1 MPCKGICELDQRVL
15 IAAEVRRDGQFIR
28 PATVIFGSAL
38 RCGARLAWRA
48 SRGDAGPRGVRL
60 SPVAAAC
67 YMQLKSRGQT
77 LRRGKSRQQ
86 DTLSA
91 TAPPS
96 ERPVVLPT
104 VWETA
109 EAGHWGCVGT
119 HSSWQKARRST
130 SSGKMLW
137 RDCERV
143 LSLSAKCCLV
153 HLHARAAA
161 TTSLRAGKHC

>member
-1 MPCKGICELDQRVL
+1 MAVRSTRLVQ
-15 IAAEVRRDGQFIR
+15 AATGRACNGHFWFRF
-28 PATVIFGSAL
+28 AL
-38 RCGARLAWRA
+38 RRTARLA
-48 SRGDAGPRGVRL
+48 SRGDVGPRGVRL

-91 TAPPS
+91 TALPS

-109 EAGHWGCVGT
+109 EAGHWDCVGT

-143 LSLSAKCCLV
+143 LSYQQNAAWSIFT
-153 HLHARAAA
+153 RALR
-161 TTSLRAGKHC
+161 SLPASGRGNTANEEG

>member
-1 MPCKGICELDQRVL
+1 MCFWSSTLPCGRCMLY
-15 IAAEVRRDGQFIR
+15 AAKISRTRSSSGEKANCRRYMVGHVVGCQAGNGRALQACPSCF
-28 PATVIFGSAL
+28 PAPLACNGHFWFRFAL
-38 RCGARLAWRA
+38 RRTVRLA
-48 SRGDAGPRGVRL
+48 SRGDVGPRGVRL

-91 TAPPS
+91 TALPS

-109 EAGHWGCVGT
+109 EAGHWDCVGT
-119 HSSWQKARRST
+119 HSSWQKARQST
-130 SSGKMLW
+130 SSGKML
-137 RDCERV
+137 
-143 LSLSAKCCLV
+143 
-153 HLHARAAA
+153 
-161 TTSLRAGKHC
+161 

>member
-1 MPCKGICELDQRVL
+1 MCWGCAGGLCLVFVFSLGLGRHIKNEVAEN
-15 IAAEVRRDGQFIR
+15 AA
-28 PATVIFGSAL
+28 
-38 RCGARLAWRA
+38 GARFESGRGADGIVYAIGLLYRCSGDNNSSLA
-48 SRGDAGPRGVRL
+48 RGE
-60 SPVAAAC
+60 
-67 YMQLKSRGQT
+67 
-77 LRRGKSRQQ
+77 QQ

-91 TAPPS
+91 TALPS
-96 ERPVVLPT
+96 ERPVALPT

-119 HSSWQKARRST
+119 HSSWQKAKRST

-137 RDCERV
+137 LDCEGV